1 LTAGLPVRAWRAPR
15 FLLLPVLLFAFW
27 QACAWLDWLPQ
38 GIVPSPQ
45 AVARAWY
52 TWIVGGPARSLS
64 PYSGTWVGAT
74 LHSGQR
80 VLEGFLTAALIGVPL
95 GLMIGWNRLT
105 AAYIDPTIQLFRP
118 IPITAWIP
126 FALAFFGIY
135 DASAIFLVALGA
147 FFPIVINTTH
157 GARHTDPL
165 LLRAARM
172 LGARP
177 AVELRCIVFPSALPS
192 IFTGLRL
199 GVGVSWTAVI
209 ISEMVAV
216 KSGLGY
222 ALWDAYYVG
231 RMDICVATM
240 ISFGL
245 LGFLSDRLV
254 MLVWRVSEPWRRH
267 GGET

>member
-1 LTAGLPVRAWRAPR
+1 MPALRTPR
-15 FLLLPVLLFAFW
+15 SLVLPVLLFAVW
-27 QACAWLDWLPQ
+27 QAGAWLAWLPQ
-38 GIVPSPQ
+38 GIVPAPE

-52 TWIVGGPARSLS
+52 VWIVGSSTHTLS
-64 PYSGTWVGAT
+64 PYSGTWIAST
-74 LHSGQR
+74 LNSGER
-80 VLEGFLTAALIGVPL
+80 VLEGFAVASAVAVPL
-95 GLMIGWNRLT
+95 GLMIGWNRRIADYL
-105 AAYIDPTIQLFRP
+105 DPTIQMFRP
-118 IPITAWIP
+118 VPITAWIP

-147 FFPIVINTTH
+147 FFPIVINATH
-157 GARHTDPL
+157 GARNTDIL

-172 LGARP
+172 LGAKP
-177 AVELRCIVFPSALPS
+177 PVILRSIVFPSALPS

-199 GVGVSWTAVI
+199 GVGVAWTAVI

-254 MLVWRVSEPWRRH
+254 LLAWHLAEPWRRH
-267 GGET
+267 GAQH

>member
-1 LTAGLPVRAWRAPR
+1 MAWQIGS
-15 FLLLPVLLFAFW
+15 W
-27 QACAWLDWLPQ
+27 MEWLPE
-38 GIVPSPQ
+38 GIVPSPE
-45 AVARAWY
+45 AVARSWR
-52 TWIVGGPARSLS
+52 TWIFGAATHSLS
-64 PYSGTWVGAT
+64 PYSGTWPGAV
-74 LHSGQR
+74 LHSGER
-80 VLEGFLTAALIGVPL
+80 VIEGFGLATLIGVPL
-95 GLMIGWNRLT
+95 GLLIGWSRRMS
-105 AAYIDPTIQLFRP
+105 AFIDPTIQLFRP
-118 IPITAWIP
+118 VPITAWIP

-147 FFPIVINTTH
+147 FFPIVVNTTQ
-157 GARHTDPL
+157 GARDIDVL
-165 LLRAARM
+165 LLRAGRM
-172 LGARP
+172 MGASR
-177 AVELRCIVFPSALPS
+177 AVELRCIVFPAAMPS

-245 LGFLSDRLV
+245 LGFLSDRLI
-254 MLVWRVSEPWRRH
+254 LLGWRYAAPWRRV
-267 GGET
+267 GATR

>member
-1 LTAGLPVRAWRAPR
+1 MRTLRRYSPR
-15 FLLLPVLLFAFW
+15 FLVLPVLLFIIW
-27 QACAWLDWLPQ
+27 QTGTAMDWLPE
-38 GIVPSPQ
+38 GIVPAPET
-45 AVARAWY
+45 VARSWY
-52 TWIVGGPARSLS
+52 TWIFGTSVHSLS
-64 PYSGTWVGAT
+64 PYSGTWAGSAI
-74 LHSGQR
+74 HSGER
-80 VLEGFLTAALIGVPL
+80 VLEGFCVASLIAVPL
-95 GLMIGWNRLT
+95 GLLIGWSR
-105 AAYIDPTIQLFRP
+105 AVSAYVDPTIQMFRP
-118 IPITAWIP
+118 VPITAWIP

-157 GARHTDPL
+157 GARHTDVL

-172 LGARP
+172 LGASRT
-177 AVELRCIVFPSALPS
+177 VELCNIVFPSALPA

-240 ISFGL
+240 ISFGI
-245 LGFLSDRLV
+245 LGFLSDRLI
-254 MLVWRVSEPWRRH
+254 LVCWHWAAPWHRSAA
-267 GGET
+267 